1 MGSTVSKLEGMRR
14 AGLIL
19 VICVAALTGCGSS
32 SPHSTQ
38 TLVIAVNASFSKTPY
53 VGETIANGASLA
65 VLELQQ
71 AGPFEVGGTSYK
83 LEVKRFDTGGSPLTA
98 VSNVRRAV
106 SEHAIA
112 ILDEGTGVN
121 ASWEIARAAQIPIG
135 ILYQG
140 GIDLVD
146 PAKRPNVFRIVPT
159 DHGIAY
165 RLAEYLVPKGLKVAL
180 LHDDSGYGQEG
191 AAALDQAFAHN
202 PEAVATRLTLP
213 SGASDLAPQLLAA
226 RRSGA
231 TAVVVWAPASVIA
244 KALIAARS
252 SGWNVPF
259 YTAPA
264 GADPLVRQELADHP
278 EWVDGLTFASG
289 RLTAE
294 AGPESFY
301 AFESKYRAA
310 FGVESVGVKTK
321 DGKPVIQP
329 PEYAMYSYDF
339 VRVLVAAIQEA
350 GGAKDRG
357 AVLSAL
363 NQVTIHGA
371 NGDERGFN
379 VKNHEGVVDDDVY
392 FARFQDMIYRPVK
405 DDPLSSTLPAISQI
419 EP

>member
-1 MGSTVSKLEGMRR
+1 VRR
-14 AGLIL
+14 SGPIFVLWL
-19 VICVAALTGCGSS
+19 ALLAGCGGSGA
-32 SPHSTQ
+32 HSEQ
-38 TLVIAVNASFSKTPY
+38 TLEIAVNASFSKTPY
-53 VGETIANGASLA
+53 VAETIANGASLA
-65 VLELQQ
+65 VLELEQNRPLVI
-71 AGPFEVGGTSYK
+71 GDTTYK
-83 LEVKRFDTGGSPLTA
+83 LEVRRFDTGGSPITA
-98 VSNVRRAV
+98 VSNIRRAV
-106 SEHAIA
+106 AEHAIA
-112 ILDEGTGVN
+112 ILDEGTGVG
-121 ASWEIARAAQIPIG
+121 ASWEVANAAHIPIA

-159 DHGIAY
+159 DHGVAY

-191 AAALDQAFAHN
+191 AAVLARAFAQN
-202 PEAVATRLTLP
+202 PEALAARLTLP
-213 SGASDLAPQLLAA
+213 SAASDLAPQLLAA

-231 TAVVVWAPASVIA
+231 TAVLVWAQAPVIA

-259 YTAPA
+259 YTPPA

-294 AGPESFY
+294 GGPVPFY
-301 AFESKYRAA
+301 SFESKYRAA

-321 DGKPVIQP
+321 AGKPVIQP
-329 PEYAMYSYDF
+329 PEYATYSYDF
-339 VRVLVAAIQEA
+339 VRLLVSALQGA
-350 GGAKDRG
+350 GGAGDREK
-357 AVLSAL
+357 VLAAL

-392 FARFQDMIYRPVK
+392 FARFDDMTYRPVK
-405 DDPLSSTLPAISQI
+405 DDPLSSTLPVISQI
-419 EP
+419 QP

>member
-1 MGSTVSKLEGMRR
+1 MTVRR

-19 VICVAALTGCGSS
+19 VICVAALTGCGGS
-32 SPHSTQ
+32 SPHSAQ

-53 VGETIANGASLA
+53 VAETIANGASLA

-71 AGPFEVGGTSYK
+71 AGPFDIGGTSYK

-112 ILDEGTGVN
+112 ILDEGTGVD

-146 PAKRPNVFRIVPT
+146 PTRRPNVFRIVPT
-159 DHGIAY
+159 DHGIAF
-165 RLAEYLVPKGLKVAL
+165 RLAEYLIPKGLKIAL

-191 AAALDQAFAHN
+191 AGALDQAFAHS

-213 SGASDLAPQLLAA
+213 STASDLAPQLLSA

-278 EWVDGLTFASG
+278 DWVDGLTFASG

-294 AGPESFY
+294 AGPNAFY

-321 DGKPVIQP
+321 DAMPVIQP

-339 VRVLVAAIQEA
+339 VRLLAAAIQTA

-392 FARFQDMIYRPVK
+392 FARFHDMTYRPVE
-405 DDPLSSTLPAISQI
+405 DDPLSSTLPTILQM
-419 EP
+419 P

>member
-1 MGSTVSKLEGMRR
+1 MRR
-14 AGLIL
+14 AGSLL
-19 VICVAALTGCGSS
+19 GVCVALLTACGSQ
-32 SPHSTQ
+32 PHSEQ
-38 TLVIAVNASFSKTPY
+38 TLVFAVDASFSKTPY
-53 VGETIANGASLA
+53 VADTIANGASVAL
-65 VLELQQ
+65 LELQQ
-71 AGPFEVGGTSYK
+71 NGPLRIGDTTYR
-83 LEVKRFDTGGSPLTA
+83 LEVKRFDTGGSPATA
-98 VSNVRRAV
+98 VSNVRRSAA
-106 SEHAIA
+106 EHAIA
-112 ILDEGTGVN
+112 ILDDGTGVDGG
-121 ASWEIARAAQIPIG
+121 WEIAREAHVPIG

-159 DHGIAY
+159 DHGVAF
-165 RLAEYLVPKGLKVAL
+165 RLAEYLVPKGLKLAL

-231 TAVVVWAPASVIA
+231 TAVLVWASAPVIA

-259 YTAPA
+259 YTPPA
-264 GADPLVRQELADHP
+264 GEDPLVRQELADHP

-294 AGPESFY
+294 GGPAPFNV
-301 AFESKYRAA
+301 FESKYRAA
-310 FGVESVGVKTK
+310 FGLEHVGVKTTE
-321 DGKPVIQP
+321 GNSVIQP

-339 VRVLVAAIQEA
+339 VRLVVAAIQSV
-350 GGAKDRG
+350 GGAHDRK
-357 AVLSAL
+357 AVLSAM
-363 NQVTIHGA
+363 NQVTIRGA

-392 FARFQDMIYRPVK
+392 FARFDDMTYRPVK
-405 DDPLSSTLPAISQI
+405 DDPLSATLPEISQVG
-419 EP
+419 P